1 MIVIFEQLLLLFAII
16 FIGFLTKK
24 LNVIDQVGQEN
35 ISNLIIYI
43 SLPALIITSMDYE
56 FSLERLSLIKD
67 TFLIALIIYLFMVL
81 ISYLGIKFFKFK
93 QSVDKNIYQF
103 MIIFANTA
111 FMGYPVIEVVF
122 GEQGVF
128 LAAIYNLVLNIM
140 LWTIGIFMIDSK
152 NETEK
157 FSLNYKKLF
166 NPGIVSVILGLLLF
180 VFPVE
185 LPLLVSNMLDLLG
198 GLTTPLALLVI
209 GASLVGVNIV
219 SVFTNLKLW
228 GIVFLR
234 QIIFPLLVLVILTQF
249 EINYLVVGV
258 NVILTGMPIAAITA
272 IFAQKY
278 KKNFVL
284 ASEGVFLS
292 TLLSFLTIPL
302 LILFL

>member
-1 MIVIFEQLLLLFAII
+1 MIIIFEQLLLLFAVI
-16 FIGFLTKK
+16 FVGFLTKK
-24 LNVIDQVGQEN
+24 FKVINKVGQEN

-43 SLPALIITSMDYE
+43 TLPALIVTSMQYE
-56 FSLERLSLIKD
+56 FNLERLRLIKN
-67 TFLIALIIYLFMVL
+67 TFLIALIIYLTMIL
-81 ISYLGIKFFKFK
+81 TSYIGIRFFKLK
-93 QSVDKNIYQF
+93 EETDKNIYQF

-122 GEQGVF
+122 GSQGIF

-140 LWTIGIFMIDSK
+140 LWTIGIFIIDTK
-152 NETEK
+152 NK
-157 FSLNYKKLF
+157 GFNFDYKKLF
-166 NPGIVSVILGLLLF
+166 NPGIVSVLLGLILF
-180 VFPVE
+180 VLPIE
-185 LPLLVSNMLDLLG
+185 LPLLAGEILNLLG

-209 GASLVGVNIV
+209 GSSLAEVNVV
-219 SVFTNLKLW
+219 SVFTNFKLW
-228 GIVFLR
+228 VIVFLR
-234 QIIFPLLVLVILTQF
+234 QILFPLLVLFILIQL
-249 EINYLVVGV
+249 EIDYLVIGV

-278 KKNFVL
+278 KENFIL

>member
-1 MIVIFEQLLLLFAII
+1 MVVVFEQLLLLFAII

-24 LNVIDQVGQEN
+24 FNVIDQVGQEN

-56 FSLERLSLIKD
+56 FSLERLRLIKN
-67 TFLIALIIYLFMVL
+67 TFLIAVIIYLLMIL
-81 ISYLGIKFFKFK
+81 ISYLGIKFLKFK
-93 QSVDKNIYQF
+93 QSADKNIYQF

-128 LAAIYNLVLNIM
+128 LAAIYNLALNIM
-140 LWTIGIFMIDSK
+140 LWTIGIFIIDSK
-152 NETEK
+152 KETEK

-180 VFPVE
+180 AFPIE
-185 LPLLVSNMLDLLG
+185 LPLLVSNILGLLG

-234 QIIFPLLVLVILTQF
+234 QIIFPLLVLVILTQL

-258 NVILTGMPIAAITA
+258 NVVLTGMPIAAITA